1 VVVTRKNKIG
11 FTAVTIIIGF
21 MLAIQFETINEEPII
36 RDTRDTWELRSD
48 LLKEQQLQ
56 SNLIKEARKL
66 DEKLA
71 SYETE
76 RMQSKEQIL
85 RETLQ
90 ELKKEVGLTSVA
102 GKGIILTIEPIAE
115 ELSFDSNGTNI
126 SSDMLKRLINEL
138 NMNGAVNISL
148 NSQRIINTT
157 VIRDINGITK
167 VDGYPLNR
175 FPIEIR
181 VLSDQPGK
189 LYDRM
194 KVSQVVEDFFIDNL
208 TITISTPQDHVKIPA
223 YQDSI
228 RIKNMETVTELEGGD
243 S

>member
-1 VVVTRKNKIG
+1 MTRKNKIG

-56 SNLIKEARKL
+56 SNLIKEARNL

-76 RMQSKEQIL
+76 RLQSKEQIL
-85 RETLQ
+85 RDTLQ
-90 ELKKEVGLTSVA
+90 ELKKEVGLTSVE
-102 GKGIILTIEPIAE
+102 GKGIIITIEPIAE
-115 ELSFDSNGTNI
+115 ELSFDTNGTNI

-138 NMNGAVNISL
+138 NMHGAVNISL
-148 NSQRIINTT
+148 NGQRMINTT
-157 VIRDINGITK
+157 VIRDINGVTK
-167 VDGYPLNR
+167 VDGYPLNK

-208 TITISTPQDHVKIPA
+208 TVTISTPQEDVRIPA
-223 YQDSI
+223 YQDSV
-228 RIKNMETVTELEGGD
+228 RIKNMETVTKIEGGD

>member
-1 VVVTRKNKIG
+1 MTRKNKIG

-48 LLKEQQLQ
+48 LLNEQQLQ
-56 SNLIKEARKL
+56 SNLIKEARNL

-76 RMQSKEQIL
+76 RTQSKEQIL
-85 RETLQ
+85 RETLL
-90 ELKKEVGLTSVA
+90 ELKKEVGLTSVE
-102 GKGIILTIEPIAE
+102 GKGIIMTIEPIAE
-115 ELSFDSNGTNI
+115 ELSFNTNDTNI
-126 SSDMLKRLINEL
+126 SPDMLRRLINEL
-138 NMNGAVNISL
+138 NMYGALNISL
-148 NSQRIINTT
+148 NGQRIINTS
-157 VIRDINGITK
+157 VIRDINGVTK

-175 FPIEIR
+175 FPIEIK

-189 LYDRM
+189 LYDRI
-194 KVSQVVEDFFIDNL
+194 KVAQVVEDFFIDNL
-208 TITISTPQDHVKIPA
+208 TITISSPQENVKIPA

-228 RIKNMETVTELEGGD
+228 RIKNMETVTELKGGD

>member
-1 VVVTRKNKIG
+1 
-11 FTAVTIIIGF
+11 

-48 LLKEQQLQ
+48 LLNEQQLQ
-56 SNLIKEARKL
+56 SNLIKEARNL

-76 RMQSKEQIL
+76 RTQSKEQIL
-85 RETLQ
+85 RETLL
-90 ELKKEVGLTSVA
+90 ELKKEVGLTSVE
-102 GKGIILTIEPIAE
+102 GKGIIMTIEPIAE
-115 ELSFDSNGTNI
+115 ELSFNTNDTNI
-126 SSDMLKRLINEL
+126 SPDMLRRLINEL
-138 NMNGAVNISL
+138 NMYGALNISL
-148 NSQRIINTT
+148 NGQRIINTS
-157 VIRDINGITK
+157 VIRDINGVTK

-175 FPIEIR
+175 FPIEIK

-189 LYDRM
+189 LYDRI
-194 KVSQVVEDFFIDNL
+194 KVAQVVEDFFIDNL
-208 TITISTPQDHVKIPA
+208 TITISSPQENVKIPA

-228 RIKNMETVTELEGGD
+228 RIKNMETVTELKGGD